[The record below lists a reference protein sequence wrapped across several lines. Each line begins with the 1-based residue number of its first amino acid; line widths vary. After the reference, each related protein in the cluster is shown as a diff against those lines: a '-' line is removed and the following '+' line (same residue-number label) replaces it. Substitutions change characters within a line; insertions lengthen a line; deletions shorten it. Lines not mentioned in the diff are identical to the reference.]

1 MNFLVRKD
9 KIMDK
14 KYKRFVRVYENYIT
28 EIEMYKEMI
37 RELKK
42 SLDKT
47 REGNYRVA
55 DLRIEDVGG
64 KDKLTIYLSHES
76 IITLIQEYKEN
87 IDAIENKLEEFYL
100 NSFTK
105 NKDEISYDELKKSLE
120 NFDLIKLD

>member
-1 MNFLVRKD
+1 
-9 KIMDK
+9 MDK
-14 KYKRFVRVYENYIT
+14 KYKSFVRMYENYIT

-37 RELKK
+37 RELKN

-47 REGNYRVA
+47 REGNYRVGDA
-55 DLRIEDVGG
+55 RREEVGG

-105 NKDEISYDELKKSLE
+105 NEDEISYDELKDSLK
-120 NFDLIKLD
+120 NFDLLNLD

>member
-105 NKDEISYDELKKSLE
+105 NEDEISYDELKDSLK
-120 NFDLIKLD
+120 NFDLLNLD

>member
-1 MNFLVRKD
+1 
-9 KIMDK
+9 MDK

>member
-100 NSFTK
+100 NSFLK

>member
-105 NKDEISYDELKKSLE
+105 NEDEISYDELKKSLE

>member
-14 KYKRFVRVYENYIT
+14 KYKRFVRMYENYIT

-55 DLRIEDVGG
+55 DLRIEEVGG

-105 NKDEISYDELKKSLE
+105 NEDEISYDELKDSLK
-120 NFDLIKLD
+120 NFDLLNLD